1 MSNKITLGIIGGG
14 QLGSMLCQAAKK
26 LDIKTII
33 LCDDKEAP
41 ASNFSD
47 DFIYSKYDDETNLID
62 FANRS
67 DFITFEFENIPV
79 NTLKKIQKIKPVYPD
94 PEINSIVQ
102 NRFKEKNFINQHK
115 AKTTNFKLI
124 KSKDDLNEIN
134 QLIPGILKTT
144 TLGYD
149 GKGQFVINSLND
161 LKNLRIDCEYILEK
175 KINLKK
181 EISNI
186 LTRYQDGK
194 IAIYEPIENI
204 HKDQILDQS
213 KIPADTT
220 DLIIDEAKKTSIVL
234 AEKLNFI
241 GTMCVEYFIDEQDNL
256 LVNEIAPRVHN
267 SGHLTINAYDVSQFE
282 GHIRAVCNL
291 EYKNPKK
298 TFDATMKNIIGAEID
313 NYRSMNFTDKQ
324 FFFDYLKKETKP
336 KRKMGH
342 LTTIN

>member
-47 DFIYSKYDDETNLID
+47 DFIYSKYDNETNLID

-124 KSKDDLNEIN
+124 KSKNDLNEID

-149 GKGQFVINSLND
+149 GKGQFVINSFND
-161 LKNLRIDCEYILEK
+161 LKNLKIDCEYILEK

-298 TFDATMKNIIGAEID
+298 TFDATMKNIIGSEID
-313 NYRSMNFTDKQ
+313 NYRLMNLTDKQ

>member
-102 NRFKEKNFINQHK
+102 NRFKEKNFINKHK

-124 KSKDDLNEIN
+124 KSKNDLNEID

-161 LKNLRIDCEYILEK
+161 LKNLKIDCEYILEK

-291 EYKNPKK
+291 KYKNPKK
-298 TFDATMKNIIGAEID
+298 NFDATMKNIIGAQID
-313 NYRSMNFTDKQ
+313 NYRSMNLTDKQ

>member
-1 MSNKITLGIIGGG
+1 LGIIGGG

-124 KSKDDLNEIN
+124 KSKNDLNEID

-161 LKNLRIDCEYILEK
+161 LKNLKIDCEYILEK

-194 IAIYEPIENI
+194 IA
-204 HKDQILDQS
+204 
-213 KIPADTT
+213 KI
-220 DLIIDEAKKTSIVL
+220 
-234 AEKLNFI
+234 KL
-241 GTMCVEYFIDEQDNL
+241 YW
-256 LVNEIAPRVHN
+256 HN
-267 SGHLTINAYDVSQFE
+267 
-282 GHIRAVCNL
+282 VCRIF
-291 EYKNPKK
+291 Y
-298 TFDATMKNIIGAEID
+298 
-313 NYRSMNFTDKQ
+313 
-324 FFFDYLKKETKP
+324 
-336 KRKMGH
+336 
-342 LTTIN
+342 

>member
-1 MSNKITLGIIGGG
+1 MSTKITLGIIGGG

-161 LKNLRIDCEYILEK
+161 LKNLKIDCEYILEK

-234 AEKLNFI
+234 AEKLKFI

-291 EYKNPKK
+291 EYKNPRKN
-298 TFDATMKNIIGAEID
+298 FDATMKNIIGAEID
-313 NYRSMNFTDKQ
+313 NYRSMNLTDKQ

>member
-1 MSNKITLGIIGGG
+1 MSTKITLGIIGGG

-115 AKTTNFKLI
+115 VKTTNFKLI
-124 KSKDDLNEIN
+124 KSKNDLNEID

-161 LKNLRIDCEYILEK
+161 LKNLKIDCEYILEK

-234 AEKLNFI
+234 AEKLKFI

-291 EYKNPKK
+291 EYKNPRKN
-298 TFDATMKNIIGAEID
+298 FDATMKNIIGAEID
-313 NYRSMNFTDKQ
+313 NYRSMNLTDKQ

>member
-1 MSNKITLGIIGGG
+1 MSTKITLGIIGGG

-41 ASNFSD
+41 AANFSD
-47 DFIYSKYDDETNLID
+47 NFIYSKYDDETNLID

-161 LKNLRIDCEYILEK
+161 LKNLKIDCEYILEK

-220 DLIIDEAKKTSIVL
+220 DLIINEAKKTSIVL

-291 EYKNPKK
+291 EYKDPRKN
-298 TFDATMKNIIGAEID
+298 FDATMKNIIGAEID

>member
-1 MSNKITLGIIGGG
+1 MSTKITLGIIGGG

-41 ASNFSD
+41 AANFSD

-124 KSKDDLNEIN
+124 KSKNDLNEID

-161 LKNLRIDCEYILEK
+161 LKNLKIDCEYILEK

-234 AEKLNFI
+234 AEKLKFI

-313 NYRSMNFTDKQ
+313 NYRSMNLTDKQ

>member
-1 MSNKITLGIIGGG
+1 MSTKITLGIIGGG

-124 KSKDDLNEIN
+124 KSKDDFNEID

-149 GKGQFVINSLND
+149 GKGQFVINSFND
-161 LKNLRIDCEYILEK
+161 LKNFKIDCEYILEK

-194 IAIYEPIENI
+194 IAIYEPIENM

-234 AEKLNFI
+234 AEKLKFI

-298 TFDATMKNIIGAEID
+298 NFDATMKNIIGAEID
-313 NYRSMNFTDKQ
+313 NYRSMNLTDKQ